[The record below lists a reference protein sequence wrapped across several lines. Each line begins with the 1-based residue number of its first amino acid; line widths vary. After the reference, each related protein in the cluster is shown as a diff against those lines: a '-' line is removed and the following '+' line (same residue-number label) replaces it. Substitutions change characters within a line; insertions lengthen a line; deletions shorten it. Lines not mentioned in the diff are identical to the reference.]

1 MKHRALTG
9 AICAIG
15 LASAGCL
22 GATDYTSPTHTF
34 VLDDIIGAFDGTTVF
49 SDPTILCTPAGTTT
63 YPGTSPCPAG
73 IPPPQGGQTPTT
85 GLYAIDSSFGF
96 YVSDFVGAAP
106 KVRDND
112 YFEGWVGTYVDPTTM
127 DPGLLIADAPTDVFR
142 VAPPLGTWCAGIGG
156 TSVKCDTEHYSV
168 MEHILTC
175 HEVIPYTPSILL
187 TGEQP
192 PLIDPATGNPIPDPA
207 NPGQPLR
214 CRALDNNLFLIQ
226 DGQLTNIPITLGMDG
241 TPEELTANESTVL
254 ENIAA
259 SASYGITEKDDGKAL
274 YRWGNLVKR
283 PNDIRIYA
291 RIPLP
296 AEWKAPGARFTVTQ
310 ARLIV
315 DHWITNN
322 PNDQLRPEDLENEG
336 ARGRIPSS
344 DGTTP
349 RAIAIG
355 GFLYSARDC
364 YEGDGDFLPMGTV
377 LQNGDFTTPM
387 SDPLPFSSDLID
399 GFTNAWYTTTD
410 RDPFEWSYASGG
422 SQLPVDDGSLGTLIS
437 GPRWRLRSNKFGQ
450 DIPGLEI
457 PLIPCSA
464 PPFQQDNIKYE
475 IGVRTTTV
483 INLLDW
489 SVPGASP
496 LVDSRAWVD
505 YNFNPFIAVNPNTNI
520 SSNGT
525 PMTDD
530 LDLTVYIKG
539 DRKPTVLYSAR
550 LELSYGAGPPE
561 IVYINGFE

>member
-1 MKHRALTG
+1 MKLRILTG
-9 AICAIG
+9 AICAVG
-15 LASAGCL
+15 MAASGSV
-22 GATDYTSPTHTF
+22 GATDYNSPTHTF
-34 VLDDIIGAFDGTTVF
+34 TLGDIIGDFGGTTVV
-49 SDPTILCTPAGTTT
+49 SDPTILCTPDGTTP
-63 YPGTSPCPAG
+63 YPGTSACPPD
-73 IPPPQGGQTPTT
+73 IPPPQGGQLPET

-96 YVSDFVGAAP
+96 YVSDFVGAAE

-112 YFEGWVGTYVDPTTM
+112 YQEGWVGPYTDPTTM
-127 DPGLLIADAPTDVFR
+127 DQGLLIGDAPTDLLR
-142 VAPPLGTWCAGIGG
+142 VAPPLGTWCAGVGG
-156 TSVKCDTEHYSV
+156 ESVKCDTEHFSV

-175 HEVIPYTPSILL
+175 HEVIPYAPSILL

-192 PLIDPATGNPIPDPA
+192 PLIDPATGLPIPDPA

-214 CRALDNNLFLIQ
+214 CRSLDNNLFVIQ
-226 DGQLTNIPITLGMDG
+226 DGQLTSTPVTVGMDG
-241 TPEELTANESTVL
+241 TPAELTPNESTVL
-254 ENIAA
+254 DNIAA
-259 SASYGITEKDDGKAL
+259 STTYSITEKDDGKAL

-296 AEWKAPGARFTVTQ
+296 AEWKVPGAAFTVTQ

-336 ARGRIPSS
+336 ATGRIPSS
-344 DGTTP
+344 SGTIP
-349 RAIAIG
+349 RGVAIG
-355 GFLYSARDC
+355 DFLYSARDC

-377 LQNGDFTTPM
+377 LENGDFVTPAN
-387 SDPLPFSSDLID
+387 DPLPLSSDLLG

-410 RDPFEWSYASGG
+410 REPFEWSYALGG
-422 SQLPVDDGSLGTLIS
+422 SQLPVDDGSLGALLS

-457 PLIPCSA
+457 PLISCSA
-464 PPFQQDNIKYE
+464 PPFQQNNIKYE
-475 IGVRTTTV
+475 IGARTTTV

-496 LVDSRAWVD
+496 LTDSRAWVD
-505 YNFNPFIAVNPNTNI
+505 YAFNPYIVVDPNTGI

-530 LDLTVYIKG
+530 LDLVVYIKG

-550 LELSYGAGPPE
+550 LELSYGGALPDA
-561 IVYINGFE
+561 IFINGFE